1 MDYSRVLT
9 VSLLMSGLSAC
20 ATDQAIEE
28 ISQEFVI
35 PENIEEVVFQAKK
48 AEIQGQY
55 QKAIEQY
62 KEALD
67 KNEADLAARVGLA
80 GVYLRQ
86 GVLEEAKLMLTSV
99 ITDKACVDLK
109 QEPDAQ
115 LETTSL
121 TNAIENREER
131 KKRSEYCGV
140 AWNGIGVIHDISSN
154 YAEAEKHYLEA
165 IGYKSDDAAF
175 YNNYGYSLIM
185 AHRYEEAEKIL
196 RQGYSLAPNSKRIRN
211 NLAFSQAWAR
221 KYDQALETFSETLDD
236 PEAYNNIGYIALLSH
251 DYGKAIDLFEYAIE
265 LSPAYYVKASYN
277 LKKAQRLK
285 RDQDLR
291 ESLLKSSEATKEPL
305 QGTVQEELAEDVEQ
319 VQIELPT
326 ESTAIG
332 PADVEPV
339 APLEPTETIEVQPDD
354 SSQLAPL
361 QSSVNP

>member
-1 MDYSRVLT
+1 MDYSRVLA
-9 VSLLMSGLSAC
+9 VCFLVVGLSAC

-35 PENIEEVVFQAKK
+35 PDDIEEVVFQAKK

-62 KEALD
+62 KEALE

-86 GVLEEAKLMLTSV
+86 GVLKEAEVMLTSV
-99 ITDKACVDLK
+99 ITDKACLELK
-109 QEPDAQ
+109 KESDVQ
-115 LETTSL
+115 LETASL
-121 TNAIENREER
+121 ADAIENREER

-140 AWNGIGVIHDISSN
+140 AWNGIGVIFDISSD
-154 YAEAEKHYLEA
+154 YVEAEKHYLEA
-165 IGYKSDDAAF
+165 ISYKPDDAAF

-185 AHRYEEAEKIL
+185 AHRYEEAEEIL
-196 RQGYSLAPNSKRIRN
+196 RQGFSLAPNSKRIRN

-236 PEAYNNIGYIALLSH
+236 PEAYNNIGYIALLSR

-291 ESLLKSSEATKEPL
+291 ESLLKSSEAAQVPEEDTER
-305 QGTVQEELAEDVEQ
+305 QEVDQEKV
-319 VQIELPT
+319 ELPL
-326 ESTAIG
+326 ESTATGSID
-332 PADVEPV
+332 ADT
-339 APLEPTETIEVQPDD
+339 AISTESAETVEVQP
-354 SSQLAPL
+354 AGTL
-361 QSSVNP
+361 QSITSQPTANP